1 MDFNLNHY
9 IYLRDLFSPYWKLP
23 VTLGYMTSLRREKI
37 VTFKRNRNQREEED
51 RNSLELFMRYFNT
64 SRDVSDL
71 NRLYMLTGI
80 DNGEKE
86 I

>member
-1 MDFNLNHY
+1 
-9 IYLRDLFSPYWKLP
+9 
-23 VTLGYMTSLRREKI
+23 MTSLRREKI
-37 VTFKRNRNQREEED
+37 VTFKRNRNEKEEED

>member
-1 MDFNLNHY
+1 
-9 IYLRDLFSPYWKLP
+9 
-23 VTLGYMTSLRREKI
+23 MTSLRREKI
-37 VTFKRNRNQREEED
+37 VTFKRNRNQKEEED